1 MGMRTIPVPQKSS
14 KETVMNIK
22 SKIAAS
28 LAVVTLATAL
38 MVPTTAHA
46 GKYGWGIAAG
56 VVGGAIVAGAIANS
70 YAEPVYGGYY
80 DGYRRCRW
88 ERQYNAYGDYVGNAR
103 VCRVY

>member
-1 MGMRTIPVPQKSS
+1 MNFKS
-14 KETVMNIK
+14 T
-22 SKIAAS
+22 IAAS
-28 LAVVTLATAL
+28 LAVVTLAASLTI
-38 MVPTTAHA
+38 PTSAANA

-80 DGYRRCRW
+80 DGGYRRCRF
-88 ERQYNAYGDYVGNAR
+88 ERQYNSYGDYVGNAR

>member
-1 MGMRTIPVPQKSS
+1 
-14 KETVMNIK
+14 MNIK
-22 SKIAAS
+22 SKFAAG

-38 MVPTTAHA
+38 TVPTTAHA
-46 GKYGWGIAAG
+46 GKYGYGWGVAAG
-56 VVGGAIVAGAIANS
+56 VVGTAIVAGAIANS

-88 ERQYNAYGDYVGNAR
+88 ERQNSAYGDYVGNSR